1 MIDLFISYTHAD
13 TAWAEWIGYA
23 LEEEGFSVV
32 IQAWDFRPGKNFVLE
47 MQEAASKAKRT
58 LMVLSPDYLQ
68 SQFASPEWAA
78 AFGQDSQGRDMKLVP
93 VMVRTCQPTG
103 LLTSIVQIRIAG
115 MDEAAARRALIA
127 GIDQKRAKP
136 ETPPAFPG
144 TAVQPQPKA
153 FPGSSQPSPQTA
165 AKVASS
171 GLIPSL
177 KRAPTDA
184 DKRRFARQGFE
195 TIRSL
200 FEGNL
205 TAVAQQEPRIETGF
219 QPSTATDFHAE
230 LFLDGKSKC
239 VCRVWLGG
247 MHSANNICF
256 SEDRHSMGDSCNE
269 ILALAQS

>member
-32 IQAWDFRPGKNFVLE
+32 IQAWDFRPGKNFVME

-58 LMVLSPDYLQ
+58 LIVLSPDYLQ

-115 MDEAAARRALIA
+115 MDEAAAHRALIA

-144 TAVQPQPKA
+144 TAAQPKLKA
-153 FPGSSQPSPQTA
+153 FRGSSQPSPRTA

-171 GLIPSL
+171 DLIPSL

-195 TIRSL
+195 TIARVREDAL
-200 FEGNL
+200 GL
-205 TAVAQQEPRIETGF
+205 TAWVVSIRLPIDDQAQFSRQGRPG
-219 QPSTATDFHAE
+219 
-230 LFLDGKSKC
+230 
-239 VCRVWLGG
+239 
-247 MHSANNICF
+247 SA
-256 SEDRHSMGDSCNE
+256 DQHRAGRP
-269 ILALAQS
+269 